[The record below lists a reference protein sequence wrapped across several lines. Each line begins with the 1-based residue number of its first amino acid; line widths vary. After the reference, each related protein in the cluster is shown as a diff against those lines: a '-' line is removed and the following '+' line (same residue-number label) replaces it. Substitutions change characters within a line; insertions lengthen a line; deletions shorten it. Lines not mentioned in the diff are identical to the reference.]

1 MMKNDV
7 PILFGRFLS
16 PYVRRVGISLNILGI
31 SFEHSVIS
39 AVDDEEKRE
48 AVNPVGRV
56 PALQLENGKILI
68 ESSAILDHYDEAVGP
83 ARALVPISGER
94 RREALQILAVTTG
107 AIDRSMTANAE
118 RRRAVPEPG
127 RIDRLLRQCKQ
138 GFELLE
144 QKLKGKDYFDGNS
157 LLQTDITCATAFSFV
172 NHIFPATLPDSDF
185 PTIAALSKN
194 SESMDAF
201 IAARIDTDNK

>member
-16 PYVRRVGISLNILGI
+16 PYVRRVSISLNILGI

-83 ARALVPISGER
+83 ARALVR
-94 RREALQILAVTTG
+94 
-107 AIDRSMTANAE
+107 
-118 RRRAVPEPG
+118 
-127 RIDRLLRQCKQ
+127 
-138 GFELLE
+138 
-144 QKLKGKDYFDGNS
+144 
-157 LLQTDITCATAFSFV
+157 
-172 NHIFPATLPDSDF
+172 
-185 PTIAALSKN
+185 
-194 SESMDAF
+194 
-201 IAARIDTDNK
+201 

>member
-157 LLQTDITCATAFSFV
+157 LIVTSRQSPHCQKIVKAWTPSSQPASTQTINDRFGR
-172 NHIFPATLPDSDF
+172 
-185 PTIAALSKN
+185 
-194 SESMDAF
+194 SMGLD
-201 IAARIDTDNK
+201 K